1 MSFRSVLV
9 TRSYEQV
16 VDQLL
21 ERIHSGEFAPNQ
33 RLPTERELGE
43 LFGVSRGVIREA
55 IKVLGT
61 LGVVESRQGSG
72 TFVSANL
79 VPSVS
84 RALVL
89 SAKPEEAS
97 LLALME
103 FRAPLEV
110 QAARLA
116 AERRTEAEGAA
127 ILESASITAAM
138 TGLTEFSDFG
148 AEDDRFHGFI
158 YAAAGNPFLLTVLG
172 AIREI
177 QHTAVRL
184 MVSESGS
191 IEIAGAQHRR
201 IAESIATG
209 NVDEAGT
216 AMGEH
221 IAYSA
226 NALRQA
232 LLIPSDERIPRDL

>member
-1 MSFRSVLV
+1 MSFRSVMV

-97 LLALME
+97 LLSLME
-103 FRAPLEV
+103 FRGPLEV
-110 QAARLA
+110 QAAQLA
-116 AERRTEAEGAA
+116 AERRTDLEAVEIVA
-127 ILESASITAAM
+127 SAGRTVAM
-138 TGLTEFSDFG
+138 NDETDFNHFG
-148 AEDDRFHGFI
+148 AEDDHFHALI
-158 YAAAGNPFLLTVLG
+158 YTAARNPYLLTVLG

-177 QHTAVRL
+177 QHTAVQL
-184 MVSESGS
+184 IVSASGS
-191 IEIAGAQHRR
+191 IPIASEQHRKTAEAVAAGDVEAAGA
-201 IAESIATG
+201 
-209 NVDEAGT
+209 
-216 AMGEH
+216 AMKEH
-221 IAYSA
+221 IDYSA
-226 NALRQA
+226 RALRQTLA
-232 LLIPSDERIPRDL
+232 LPEEERLTRK

>member
-1 MSFRSVLV
+1 MSFRSVMV

-43 LFGVSRGVIREA
+43 LFGVSRGEIREA

-89 SAKPEEAS
+89 SAKEESS
-97 LLALME
+97 LLSLME

-110 QAARLA
+110 EAARLA
-116 AERRTEAEGAA
+116 AVRRTDLEAMEIAA
-127 ILESASITAAM
+127 SAGRTAAM
-138 TGLTEFSDFG
+138 TDATDFNHFG
-148 AEDDRFHGFI
+148 TEDDRFHALI
-158 YAAAGNPFLLTVLG
+158 YTAARNPYLLTVLG

-177 QHTAVRL
+177 QHTAVQL
-184 MVSESGS
+184 IVSASGS
-191 IEIAGAQHRR
+191 ISIAGEQHRKTAEA
-201 IAESIATG
+201 IAAG
-209 NVDEAGT
+209 DVEAAGA
-216 AMGEH
+216 AMKEH

-226 NALRQA
+226 NALRQTLA
-232 LLIPSDERIPRDL
+232 LPEDERLARK